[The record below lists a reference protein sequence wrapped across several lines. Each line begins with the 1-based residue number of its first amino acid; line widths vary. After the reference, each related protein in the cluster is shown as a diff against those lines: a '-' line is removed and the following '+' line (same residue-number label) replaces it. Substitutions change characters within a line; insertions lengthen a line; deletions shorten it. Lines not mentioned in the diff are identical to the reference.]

1 MQALIDIIAPV
12 FLVAGFGYVAVWR
25 GWFTDAGVD
34 GLMRFTQHFAIPCL
48 LFTAIARLDLGQS
61 FDWRLL
67 LSFYTGAVSGF
78 TLGLLGARFIFGRGW
93 EDAVAIGF
101 CGLFSNTVLLGLPLT
116 ERAWGPEALSANFA
130 IIALHSP
137 VCYGIGITAMEIARA
152 SGKSTVAVAGKVLKA
167 MFSNALIIGIGLGFL
182 VNLSGLALP
191 GVLQSGLDMLTRA
204 ALPAALF
211 GLGGVLVRYR
221 IAGDIRLIGFICVLA
236 LVVHPLVT
244 IAFAGWFGLPIQAL
258 RSAVLT
264 AAMAP
269 GINAYIFANLYGR
282 AQRVAA
288 SSVLIGTMVSIL
300 SVWVWLQVL
309 P

>member
-1 MQALIDIIAPV
+1 MQALIDIIMPV
-12 FLVAGFGYVAVWR
+12 FLVAGFGYLAVWR

-34 GLMRFTQHFAIPCL
+34 GLMRFTQHFAIPAL
-48 LFTAIARLDLGQS
+48 LFSAISQLDLGQS
-61 FDWRLL
+61 FNWRLL
-67 LSFYTGAVSGF
+67 LSFYAGAISGF
-78 TLGLLGARFIFGRGW
+78 TLGLLGARFIFGRSW

-152 SGKSTVAVAGKVLKA
+152 SGKSGAVLAGTVLKA
-167 MFSNALIIGIGLGFL
+167 MFSNALIIGIGLGFV
-182 VNLSGLALP
+182 VNLSGLPLP
-191 GVLQSGLDMLTRA
+191 GVLENGLEMLTRA

-221 IAGDIRLIGFICVLA
+221 IAGDLRLIGFICVLA
-236 LVVHPLVT
+236 LVVHPLIT
-244 IAFAGWFGLPIQAL
+244 IALARGFDLPTQTL

-269 GINAYIFANLYGR
+269 GINAYIFASLYGR

-288 SSVLIGTMVSIL
+288 SSVLIATMVSML